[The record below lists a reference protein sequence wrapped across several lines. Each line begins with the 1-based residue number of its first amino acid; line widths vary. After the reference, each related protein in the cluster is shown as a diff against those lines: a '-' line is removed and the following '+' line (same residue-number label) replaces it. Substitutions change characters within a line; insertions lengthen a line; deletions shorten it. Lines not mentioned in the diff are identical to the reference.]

1 MAWAPPEVAAAA
13 PSWTPPEVV
22 GAPAASGSDEA
33 AAEGNP
39 SDPYAGASTGASEAA
54 LSQATGALASIPA
67 GVDYLTRRVGH
78 LLAGGLGY
86 GLAAGDPQ
94 KTQQMTDWLQ
104 QKATEDTCS
113 FNDIQRFW
121 TYAPT
126 TPEGQAANA
135 SVGTALGQLTR
146 PTRDVLSDVGVPSSI
161 TSKIPLPGP
170 GTETALDIAGG
181 ALRASAALP
190 VIGEIPH
197 VPGLI
202 SDARAAQAA
211 ARAAK
216 GADLGTTPMA
226 GTSPRAPGTPLTGA
240 DLTAAPNPIPPPKPK
255 ITPKAGESAQA
266 AAARQGILP
275 EPPASSAAPAA
286 TPTPT
291 AAPAATPAR
300 TFAPPSE
307 EGPQPTA
314 TPNEQGARRQQLAN
328 LNQLAGGTL
337 PNVRNS
343 ALTSDYTATGN
354 DFQAAKT
361 GSPTMQAQIAT
372 ENDALQAA
380 ASNVHDA
387 VGSTARDS
395 VDTETLEQRG
405 AAVRSAYQQIRD
417 FFQGATN
424 GLYDSARQMSG
435 NNAIPQLGR
444 VSAILGDDSEF
455 ASTDAIALQR
465 AAQSRLTRLWSTG
478 DPAGNVPPGSVAAA
492 ERFREFLNEQ
502 WSPGT
507 SNLIGKLKDAT
518 DLDVAE
524 HGGAGLFQAARNM
537 RAHQARLLEDN
548 PVVAKIIDRDNPVPV
563 EKVMDHLT
571 NAPREQFTDAVN
583 TLRASAHLGGGE
595 LADPAAAAIREIKG
609 HMVSRM
615 HGAAT
620 NADGTWNARNFYA
633 RANQYATKAPA
644 VFSPS
649 EMRDLQIL
657 NRGGN
662 ILKMDK
668 SYPGAAAQIQQ
679 AGGLR
684 ALAAPRI
691 AGAVEGL
698 ATGWLGPA
706 KGLLAEATGIAPAM
720 RRGIERV
727 VGGDTAAQREAAIAA
742 RITPLN
748 LPGQR
753 GSVRILNNNA
763 SGESAASLEAIN
775 RGTRNL
781 ALVRPDGSSVPVM
794 RDVTQIDRG
803 APKGHVI
810 VDRDTGEIVSRGA
823 DLNQSVANGL
833 RNRFMSQRGSVRVT
847 NPKAE
852 VPLAGAPEGDRPN
865 GTARAAAAAYMK
877 SAQMPYQPL
886 TDYRYVQPEVATDV
900 ANAYDAMK
908 HDPTNPKVAAA
919 YSAFK
924 AETLA
929 QYKQMTKAGVKV
941 DLDKSYPYKV
951 PRDVQADVRN
961 NQHMSVFPTDQGFG
975 EPGSVPPDHPLLE
988 KSPLQIGGQDATYN
1002 DLFRAT
1008 HDYYGHVANGNGFRA
1023 NGEYNAWRAHRQMYS
1038 AAARPAMDSE
1048 TLGQNSWVNSGPHA
1062 PTNAGASQT
1071 ATVYAEQK
1079 AGLLP
1084 PKVVQAAET
1093 GVSADQHHVTNL
1105 LTPAERG
1112 QLRTDTISRLMA
1124 AYHGSP
1130 ATEEY
1135 AAAALAG
1142 AAKRG
1147 WYRNS
1152 AQAIANI
1159 FGPDAPRFSA
1169 LLASMSPQV
1178 SVETNFRNALHTF
1191 VNWDKAGRPQDPAAI
1206 RKIMEDSSQRNAA
1219 NKGGSNVL
1227 EAWVSN
1233 AVRSLTT
1240 ADPGNVQLS
1249 GPKVHSF
1256 YSNLH
1261 GNVNEVTND
1270 AWMAA
1275 FAKLAPGKLG
1285 GTLNKSGPGKSTSYL
1300 ALSAKVRD
1308 AAKMLSNMTGESW
1321 TPREVQETVWSWA
1334 KTAYEHAE
1342 ELGDRSIPELVKN
1355 GEITNDLIT
1364 ATPDFHQLFS
1374 SPEHRGFLQ
1383 SSRYAD
1389 NAERVARWKGQ
1400 GAVTANAKQTRAAAA
1415 KALRPS
1421 LLSAAERLEQLRQER
1436 NADTGEEAPF

>member
-39 SDPYAGASTGASEAA
+39 SDPYAGASAGASEAA

-833 RNRFMSQRGSVRVT
+833 RNWFMSQRGSVRVT
-847 NPKAE
+847 NPKVEAPQTELPLEGAE
-852 VPLAGAPEGDRPN
+852 KPMINIGLHQGDPSAGGRVIPQEEAQAALKSAGVNIHRANVVNPPGGEPTLVASLDRKLTDPEANAVANKLGQLAIPQRGPMGEGSMHGPGVNSKEAIEQGWNKYNPDYFRMHNGETATEHAAKAGEFNPEQLESKQTVNNPIRNAYPGIYDDPHEILGRLNISHEDPALGEVFPGWSRERLFNEFGNREGDLPGKLPGEAANPRGSKAASSVMTPENATRIENILKAAKEYPNLYHGMVPWYAMDPLYDAVKSEIGPKGAP
-865 GTARAAAAAYMK
+865 
-877 SAQMPYQPL
+877 
-886 TDYRYVQPEVATDV
+886 
-900 ANAYDAMK
+900 
-908 HDPTNPKVAAA
+908 AA
-919 YSAFK
+919 YSRLNTLMGMASPGSNVVTEIRRGTAAHMMAAKEKFGK
-924 AETLA
+924 FMKYGGQSSAERGPGYPPEL
-929 QYKQMTKAGVKV
+929 AGVPGH
-941 DLDKSYPYKV
+941 PYHRTAQAMPMQQYLKTGSVQMRSPKV
-951 PRDVQADVRN
+951 PMYIQASGVPETGFQTNTPIGDAHWSRGVGLSDVRTSASPASSVRTSE
-961 NQHMSVFPTDQGFG
+961 MSALAPWYREIAKRVGLTPVAAQA
-975 EPGSVPPDHPLLE
+975 
-988 KSPLQIGGQDATYN
+988 LQWAALGG
-1002 DLFRAT
+1002 
-1008 HDYYGHVANGNGFRA
+1008 
-1023 NGEYNAWRAHRQMYS
+1023 
-1038 AAARPAMDSE
+1038 
-1048 TLGQNSWVNSGPHA
+1048 
-1062 PTNAGASQT
+1062 
-1071 ATVYAEQK
+1071 
-1079 AGLLP
+1079 
-1084 PKVVQAAET
+1084 ET
-1093 GVSADQHHVTNL
+1093 GVETAVGAPKL
-1105 LTPAERG
+1105 ELFAKEVK
-1112 QLRTDTISRLMA
+1112 A
-1124 AYHGSP
+1124 
-1130 ATEEY
+1130 
-1135 AAAALAG
+1135 
-1142 AAKRG
+1142 AAKREG
-1147 WYRNS
+1147 
-1152 AQAIANI
+1152 
-1159 FGPDAPRFSA
+1159 
-1169 LLASMSPQV
+1169 
-1178 SVETNFRNALHTF
+1178 VEPKEMLKRIIRGMGR
-1191 VNWDKAGRPQDPAAI
+1191 AG
-1206 RKIMEDSSQRNAA
+1206 
-1219 NKGGSNVL
+1219 
-1227 EAWVSN
+1227 
-1233 AVRSLTT
+1233 
-1240 ADPGNVQLS
+1240 
-1249 GPKVHSF
+1249 
-1256 YSNLH
+1256 
-1261 GNVNEVTND
+1261 
-1270 AWMAA
+1270 
-1275 FAKLAPGKLG
+1275 
-1285 GTLNKSGPGKSTSYL
+1285 
-1300 ALSAKVRD
+1300 
-1308 AAKMLSNMTGESW
+1308 
-1321 TPREVQETVWSWA
+1321 
-1334 KTAYEHAE
+1334 
-1342 ELGDRSIPELVKN
+1342 
-1355 GEITNDLIT
+1355 
-1364 ATPDFHQLFS
+1364 
-1374 SPEHRGFLQ
+1374 
-1383 SSRYAD
+1383 
-1389 NAERVARWKGQ
+1389 
-1400 GAVTANAKQTRAAAA
+1400 
-1415 KALRPS
+1415 
-1421 LLSAAERLEQLRQER
+1421 
-1436 NADTGEEAPF
+1436 